1 MPRFKLISLFLLGFL
16 LFFGGCGQPKN
27 DPASFQI
34 EEKGGYKVLTKY
46 TGSDKTVVIPQ
57 DVAFIGSSA
66 FADCDSLESVVIPKG
81 VMVISGYAF
90 MNCGKLKSVRIP
102 GTVTRIGDGA
112 FVACSSLKSLTIPK
126 SVTDIA
132 PDAFTGC
139 ESLKKWKIPKDHSE
153 FKTSGDCLL
162 SKDGKT
168 LIMCPAASGDYRIPE
183 GVTEIGEFAFSF
195 CTSLTSVV
203 IPKGVTKIGENAFSG
218 CESLKSVVIPE
229 GVMRIDHF
237 AFLNCSSLESVV
249 IPEGVKVI
257 GSSSFEGCVSL
268 NSITIP
274 ESMVKIGYQALQNCP
289 KLTIRAPKGSE
300 AERLAFTFDIP
311 FEVYPKSEEAPVPPA
326 ETPAEEPPVLASA
339 VKSYDPAS
347 FGILRMKGKTV
358 LSKYLGSD
366 ANVVI
371 PEGVE
376 AIGSKAFFGCGFVK
390 SVTIPETVTEIGPWA
405 FAGCGALESVN
416 IPPGVT
422 KIEAG
427 TFSGCKSLKN
437 LEIPETVTEIGADA
451 FKDCPSQKI
460 RMPKE
465 GTAAAIDVGN
475 VEIVQP
481 QEAELDVSGPIELPE
496 LPNQGKPGA
505 KFQLSDDKEVFIL
518 PGQNTLKPQEKPG
531 NASPYED
538 PAGNLSPIQTLQP
551 QKPEGT
557 IEVPVDL
564 LTP

>member
-1 MPRFKLISLFLLGFL
+1 
-16 LFFGGCGQPKN
+16 
-27 DPASFQI
+27 
-34 EEKGGYKVLTKY
+34 
-46 TGSDKTVVIPQ
+46 
-57 DVAFIGSSA
+57 
-66 FADCDSLESVVIPKG
+66 
-81 VMVISGYAF
+81 
-90 MNCGKLKSVRIP
+90 
-102 GTVTRIGDGA
+102 
-112 FVACSSLKSLTIPK
+112 
-126 SVTDIA
+126 
-132 PDAFTGC
+132 
-139 ESLKKWKIPKDHSE
+139 
-153 FKTSGDCLL
+153 
-162 SKDGKT
+162 DGKT

-416 IPPGVT
+416 IPPCVT
-422 KIEAG
+422 KIEPG
-427 TFSGCKSLKN
+427 TFSGCTSLKN

-460 RMPKE
+460 RVPRE
-465 GTAAAIDVGN
+465 GTTAAIDVGN

-481 QEAELDVSGPIELPE
+481 QEDEPEVKGLVELPE

-505 KFQLSDDKEVFIL
+505 KLQFTEDGEGLVL
-518 PGQNTLKPQEKPG
+518 PGQNTMTPR
-531 NASPYED
+531 PYEN
-538 PAGNLSPIQTLQP
+538 PAGNLSPIQTIQP
-551 QKPEGT
+551 QKSEGT
-557 IEVPVDL
+557 IEVPADL
-564 LTP
+564 PLLNQN